1 MLAEKQRL
9 RTLLR
14 QRRRALSARDIKEN
28 SQRIADRLC
37 AQAMFHQAR
46 QILLYSP
53 DENEVD
59 TEGLWQ
65 EARRRGIAV
74 YYPRVTADKREVEF
88 VRRHDNEP
96 LIPGVFDIV
105 VPPGEDLLTSVT
117 QTDLA
122 LLPSVGFDRAG
133 HRLGRGRGYYDRA
146 LRGVLAGALRIGL
159 AYECQVVPHV
169 PVETH
174 DECVNYIVTEKR
186 LIECVRTEVEK
197 ETEIVQCRAAKT
209 PGEEG

>member
-1 MLAEKQRL
+1 MLAEKRRL

-14 QRRRALSARDIKEN
+14 QQRLALSAQDVRKN
-28 SQRIADRLC
+28 SQRIAARLC

-65 EARRRGIAV
+65 EARRQGKYV
-74 YYPRVTADKREVEF
+74 YYPRVTADKQEVEF

-96 LIPGVFDIV
+96 LIPGVFDIL
-105 VPPGEDLLTSVT
+105 VPPGENLLTSVA
-117 QTDLA
+117 QTDLV
-122 LLPSVGFDRAG
+122 LIPGVGFDRAG

-146 LRGVLAGALRIGL
+146 LRDILAGALRVGL
-159 AYECQVVPHV
+159 AHDYQIVSHIPIDE
-169 PVETH
+169 H
-174 DECVNYIVTEKR
+174 DECVDYIVTEKR
-186 LIECVRTEVEK
+186 LIECAGTRLRK
-197 ETEIVQCRAAKT
+197 NA
-209 PGEEG
+209 